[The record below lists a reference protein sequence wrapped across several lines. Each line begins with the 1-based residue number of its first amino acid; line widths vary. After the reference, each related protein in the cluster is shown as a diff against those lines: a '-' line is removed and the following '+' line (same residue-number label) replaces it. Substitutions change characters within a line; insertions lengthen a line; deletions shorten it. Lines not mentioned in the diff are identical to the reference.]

1 MAPQDSNLII
11 VPASGI
17 DSSVK
22 GSMID
27 VGWVGAKNSGMI
39 GGGLGAQQSGGVIV
53 TDMETGF
60 SGQYE
65 GSQYVGQY
73 GSGQYASGQCGGGQY
88 GSGNMTFDNTRFMK
102 FNNSAAWHTWQTNGL
117 FLQQKLA
124 YLGTREEGR
133 YADDIIHAYGFEG
146 VGSPAG
152 SVGCCSDQGNQEDLD
167 FLNTLGPK
175 FKILAEVCNKK

>member
-27 VGWVGAKNSGMI
+27 VGWEGAKNSGMI
-39 GGGLGAQQSGGVIV
+39 GGGLGAQQNLLQESGGVIV

-65 GSQYVGQY
+65 SSQYVGQY
-73 GSGQYASGQCGGGQY
+73 GSGQYGGGQY
-88 GSGNMTFDNTRFMK
+88 GGGNMTFDNTRFMK
-102 FNNSAAWHTWQTNGL
+102 FNDSAAWHTWQTNGL
-117 FLQQKLA
+117 FLQQVKWL
-124 YLGTREEGR
+124 
-133 YADDIIHAYGFEG
+133 
-146 VGSPAG
+146 
-152 SVGCCSDQGNQEDLD
+152 
-167 FLNTLGPK
+167 
-175 FKILAEVCNKK
+175 